1 MDLPPICEVD
11 NLQPLPLPQA
21 PQPLQNVAQNAEAAN
36 VEETRDEFQPPEEAQ
51 NPAPIPSPENVVA
64 PPRIP
69 AEILHQVPE
78 TTHQPRLEPTS
89 PPDDEPVEHFHELM
103 PAENPSPQLEDPTL
117 QPQKCAAEGNVQPL
131 EVPRLYQDVAHVA
144 EPPPAAEGITMEV
157 VAPRKDLPRPE
168 PPSPKENVKFF
179 CANKSASMEKLSLH
193 GASHPEPRSSH
204 HLDSNSNHDDSG
216 NEHEGICADDELV
229 SGRRDPKRDGVNSEE
244 PHPAQEEGDV
254 PSGACGEQAPSTL
267 SHFTQQVSQTDETVQ
282 PARIVNGEPVSEAE
296 EGSSSNE
303 EENEQTGQ

>member
-1 MDLPPICEVD
+1 
-11 NLQPLPLPQA
+11 
-21 PQPLQNVAQNAEAAN
+21 VAQNLAAAAAA
-36 VEETRDEFQPPEEAQ
+36 VDDGAQEERDEPRDREGRPVFVT
-51 NPAPIPSPENVVA
+51 PAEVVRHKSDSDPMWAFLPREPEN
-64 PPRIP
+64 PGT
-69 AEILHQVPE
+69 Q
-78 TTHQPRLEPTS
+78 
-89 PPDDEPVEHFHELM
+89 F
-103 PAENPSPQLEDPTL
+103 
-117 QPQKCAAEGNVQPL
+117 
-131 EVPRLYQDVAHVA
+131 
-144 EPPPAAEGITMEV
+144 EGITMEV